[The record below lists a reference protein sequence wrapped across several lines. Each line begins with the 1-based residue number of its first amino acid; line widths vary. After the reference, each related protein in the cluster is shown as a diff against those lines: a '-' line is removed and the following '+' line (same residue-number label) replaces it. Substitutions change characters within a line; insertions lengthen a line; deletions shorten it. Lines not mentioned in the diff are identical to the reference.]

1 MLLHCHLTFIA
12 SKKKSVNNTYP
23 FVLLYIVCQISL
35 AALKIFLFVCLP
47 LNFSIYI
54 VMFSENDFITLF
66 GVCLA
71 FWISGFIVF
80 NKFGKDFIYLFLI
93 FFSIALILN
102 LQICIFYIFLYYPT
116 CHGVSIHIFLPFYSL
131 WFSLDSLYCCVLLP
145 SSSILQCLV
154 SCVINPNKCSFQY
167 YIFQFQKSH
176 LFIFPSFPPCL
187 FLCFIKH
194 IDIRDLRS
202 SSANSIISVIS
213 EVDLNDY
220 FLKCVMG
227 YIFPLWKF

>member
-1 MLLHCHLTFIA
+1 MPNPNTLNMFLHCHLTFTA
-12 SKKKSVNNTYP
+12 SNKKSVNNTYP

-54 VMFSENDFITLF
+54 VMFSENDFVTLF

-93 FFSIALILN
+93 FFSTALILN
-102 LQICIFYIFLYYPT
+102 LQIRIFYIFLYYPT

-154 SCVINPNKCSFQY
+154 SCVINPNNCSFQY
-167 YIFQFQKSH
+167 YIFSV
-176 LFIFPSFPPCL
+176 LEVSF
-187 FLCFIKH
+187 
-194 IDIRDLRS
+194 
-202 SSANSIISVIS
+202 V
-213 EVDLNDY
+213 Y
-220 FLKCVMG
+220 FS
-227 YIFPLWKF
+227 